1 MIMRLY
7 EGEENFPSKET
18 PTDSEVDTKEK
29 QDNPEE
35 EKEHEEKVGGEG
47 YEDTEGI
54 GADDN
59 NFGDPLLIPTG
70 LGSDKDF
77 DILQSVL
84 GQMAEG
90 IWENS
95 PAVAKFWKYANIV
108 RDTDEYGPQICIE
121 IVTPKYWENG
131 FRGKTITEV
140 KSYFAEKLRGL
151 ARKCIVDCGIGDWDR
166 TCTTIIPYLGYEYR
180 GQVTV
185 REIYKIYDY
194 LKGITDKI
202 YDPPE
207 KPIVDP
213 QEGKLD

>member
-1 MIMRLY
+1 MVKKLY
-7 EGEENFPSKET
+7 
-18 PTDSEVDTKEK
+18 EVDTPVEEKELPSGEK
-29 QDNPEE
+29 QPEEAKADSKTKNEEE
-35 EKEHEEKVGGEG
+35 EKKEEKVGGENW
-47 YEDTEGI
+47 EDTDGI
-54 GADDN
+54 GSGDSD
-59 NFGDPLLIPTG
+59 FGEDLLIPIG
-70 LGSDKDF
+70 LGGDKDF

-95 PAVAKFWKYANIV
+95 PAVAKFWKYADFV
-108 RDTDEYGPQICIE
+108 RDTEKYGPQICIQ
-121 IVTPKYWENG
+121 IHKPKYWENG

-151 ARKCIVDCGIGDWDR
+151 VRKCIADGCVGDWDR

-180 GQVTV
+180 GQITV
-185 REIYKIYDY
+185 RDVYKIYDY

-207 KPIVDP
+207 KPIS
-213 QEGKLD
+213 K